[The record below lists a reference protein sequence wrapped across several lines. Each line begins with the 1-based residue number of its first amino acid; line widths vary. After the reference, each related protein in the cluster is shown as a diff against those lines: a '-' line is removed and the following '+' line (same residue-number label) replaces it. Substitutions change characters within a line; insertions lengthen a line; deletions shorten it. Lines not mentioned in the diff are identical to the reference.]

1 MDNIECRTVSV
12 EEAARAIRISRNG
25 AYEAAN
31 RGELPVIR
39 LGRRLRVPKAALD
52 RMLDGAEPAPKSAG

>member
-1 MDNIECRTVSV
+1 MDKIECRTVSV
-12 EEAARAIRISRNG
+12 EEAARAIGISRNG

-52 RMLDGAEPAPKSAG
+52 RMLDGAAPKAAS